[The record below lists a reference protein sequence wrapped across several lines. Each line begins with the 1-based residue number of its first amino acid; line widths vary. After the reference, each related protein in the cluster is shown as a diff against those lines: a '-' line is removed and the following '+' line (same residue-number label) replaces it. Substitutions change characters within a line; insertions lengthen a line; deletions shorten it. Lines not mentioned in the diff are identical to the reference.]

1 MISPSILSQVLAD
14 NRKLVE
20 SKKIFP
26 REITIGDFPRC
37 VLVGVRRSGKSY
49 LLYQKIQELLACGKT
64 WDDMLYL
71 NFEDERLMGFD
82 ASDFNRILS
91 VHAEMSGS
99 EKTPIL
105 FLDEI
110 QLIDGWEKFARRMA
124 DAEAEIYITGSNAK
138 MLSVDVA
145 AALGGRF
152 LTVNVY
158 PLSFP
163 EVLGAKGLKTD
174 NQSLS
179 STVNSALIKREFESF
194 FQYGGFPESLNL
206 PNKIEYLNILFQ
218 KIYLGDIAVRNKI
231 NNIFPLRILIKKIAE
246 SVGQPLSYSRL
257 TNIVTALGVKLSKNT
272 SISYVQYGFDSCLL
286 FPIKNIVGKLQ
297 DREGT
302 HKIYFVDNGLITLLN
317 PDPTANLL
325 ENLVAITLIRKY
337 GLNDSVFFYKRDIE
351 VDFYLAE
358 SETAIQVSVDLERDP
373 KTLDRELN
381 AFKKMGKEVSVKH
394 RVIITL
400 NEEKDIETEFGPVKV
415 VPIWKWLLK
424 N

>member
-26 REITIGDFPRC
+26 REITIGDFPCC

-49 LLYQKIQELLACGKT
+49 LLYQKIQELLASGKT

-82 ASDFNRILS
+82 ASDFNRILF

-138 MLSVDVA
+138 ML
-145 AALGGRF
+145 R
-152 LTVNVY
+152 
-158 PLSFP
+158 
-163 EVLGAKGLKTD
+163 
-174 NQSLS
+174 
-179 STVNSALIKREFESF
+179 
-194 FQYGGFPESLNL
+194 SLNL

-257 TNIVTALGVKLSKNT
+257 TNIVTSLGVKLSKNT
-272 SISYVQYGFDSCLL
+272 CINYVQYGYDSCLL

-302 HKIYFVDNGLITLLN
+302 HKIYFVDNGFITLLN
-317 PDPTANLL
+317 PDPTADLL

-337 GLNDSVFFYKRDIE
+337 GLSDSVFFYKRDID
-351 VDFYLAE
+351 VDFYLPE
-358 SETAIQVSVDLERDP
+358 SESAIQVSVDLERDP

-381 AFKKMGKEVSVKH
+381 AFKKMGNEVSIKR

-400 NEEKDIETEFGPVKV
+400 NEEKDIETEFGPVKI